1 MQSQAAD
8 AAGGAARPGAGVA
21 SASTTIHSAT
31 VSTLAPSPRKLAR
44 AAGES
49 EGPVSLGI
57 P

>member
-1 MQSQAAD
+1 MHAQAVDAPDD
-8 AAGGAARPGAGVA
+8 AAKPGAGVA
-21 SASTTIHSAT
+21 SASTITHSAT
-31 VSTLAPSPRKLAR
+31 VATLAPSPRKLAR